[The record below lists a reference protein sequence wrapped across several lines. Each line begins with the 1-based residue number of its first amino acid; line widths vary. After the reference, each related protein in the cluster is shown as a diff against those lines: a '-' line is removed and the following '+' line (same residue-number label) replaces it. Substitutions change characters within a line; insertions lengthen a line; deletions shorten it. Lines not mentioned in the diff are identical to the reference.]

1 MLRTELP
8 LTENKL
14 KFGGIHGIG
23 SRAENKKIMINRDI
37 SLSKCYSCIYNSL
50 QGRVKEKIIEH
61 NEKKASSSY

>member
-23 SRAENKKIMINRDI
+23 SRAENKKITDKQGYFLVQM
-37 SLSKCYSCIYNSL
+37 L
-50 QGRVKEKIIEH
+50 QLYIHHCKEEL
-61 NEKKASSSY
+61 KKKNHRI